1 MRQRWF
7 VQSFGAPP
15 CAGTLLSSEPVFSA
29 LLPQGL
35 PLEGSWL
42 SDKSQRSP
50 AGDLDEEGV
59 GPPMPGSSGGFAA

>member
-15 CAGTLLSSEPVFSA
+15 CAGTLLSREPVSSA
-29 LLPQGL
+29 LLTQGL

-42 SDKSQRSP
+42 SDKAQRSL
-50 AGDLDEEGV
+50 ARDLDEKVV
-59 GPPMPGSSGGFAA
+59 GPPMPGSSAA